1 MDQLRERIR
10 YLHYSRRTEQAYCT
24 WVKDFLHFHKLRHP
38 AEMGKAEIEDYLS
51 YLANARKVSAS
62 THKQALSSLLFF
74 YGKVL
79 NTTLPWLNEIG
90 SPNAPRRLP
99 VVLTREE
106 VSAVFSRIDSLE
118 QRNFAQLLYG
128 TGLRINEALQLRIKD
143 IEFNHNAIIVRDG
156 KGMKDRVVMLPQA
169 LNVGLNEQICRA
181 RRLWEL
187 DRAANANGV
196 YLPFALEKK
205 HPNAGKTW
213 GWFWL
218 FPQANESRD
227 PRSGVVRRH
236 HWFDQ
241 TFQRAFKK
249 AVVQCNLHKPATPHT
264 LRHSF
269 ATHLLQAGYDIR
281 CVQELLGHSDV
292 ATTMIYT
299 HVLNIAGRGVKSPLD
314 FLSEQQLQPIAS
326 TFVPST
332 FNLAFVKP
340 EFALPPLIPATAHA
354 PHSS

>member
-10 YLHYSRRTEQAYCT
+10 YLHYSRRTEQAYCV
-24 WVKDFLHFHKLRHP
+24 WVKDYLHFHKLRHP
-38 AEMGKAEIEDYLS
+38 AQMSKAEVEEYLS
-51 YLANARKVSAS
+51 HLSNQRKVAAS
-62 THKQALSSLLFF
+62 THKQALSALLFF
-74 YGKVL
+74 YTKVL
-79 NTTLPWLNEIG
+79 NINLPWLSEIG
-90 SPNAPRRLP
+90 RPNAPRRLP

-106 VSAVFSRIDSLE
+106 VSAIFLRIDSLE
-118 QRNFAQLLYG
+118 QRTFARLLYG

-143 IEFNHNAIIVRDG
+143 IEFGHNAIFVRDG

-169 LNVGLNEQICRA
+169 LHQDLNQQILKA
-181 RRLWEL
+181 RSVWER

-196 YLPFALEKK
+196 YLPFALERKY
-205 HPNAGKTW
+205 PNSGKTW

-218 FPQANESRD
+218 FPQASESCD
-227 PRSGVVRRH
+227 PRSGVIRRH
-236 HWFDQ
+236 HCFDQ

-249 AVVQCNLHKPATPHT
+249 AVIACDLHKLATPHT

-281 CVQELLGHSDV
+281 SVQELLGHSDV

-314 FLSEQQLQPIAS
+314 LLS
-326 TFVPST
+326 
-332 FNLAFVKP
+332 
-340 EFALPPLIPATAHA
+340 H
-354 PHSS
+354 